1 MKNQKFTKKTRKAI
15 VGAMATMAVMNKI
28 CGKEFTD
35 SIAKCVMNL
44 STEDR
49 LTFWNLVNISMNPNK
64 ETHVWYGKKCC
75 HPAMVALVII
85 VQQEILKR
93 MNIRKVNNK

>member
-1 MKNQKFTKKTRKAI
+1 MKKQKFTKKTRKAI

-64 ETHVWYGKKCC
+64 STHVWYGKKCC
-75 HPAMVALVII
+75 HPAMVMLVMK
-85 VQQEILKR
+85 VQELILEQMR
-93 MNIRKVNNK
+93 SRKAN

>member
-35 SIAKCVMNL
+35 SIV
-44 STEDR
+44 
-49 LTFWNLVNISMNPNK
+49 
-64 ETHVWYGKKCC
+64 
-75 HPAMVALVII
+75 
-85 VQQEILKR
+85 
-93 MNIRKVNNK
+93 